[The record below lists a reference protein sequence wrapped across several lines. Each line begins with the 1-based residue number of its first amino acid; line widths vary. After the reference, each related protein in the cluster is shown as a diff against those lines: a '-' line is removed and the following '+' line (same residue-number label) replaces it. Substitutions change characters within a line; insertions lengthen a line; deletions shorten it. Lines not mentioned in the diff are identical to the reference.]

1 MRFPDLRFL
10 FPIVILLCCGL
21 PLRAADFVFS
31 NLMTE
36 SVWNHRVVYSIAK
49 DQKGLIWIGTD
60 NGLYRY
66 NGYQYRYYSQPEL
79 DNNTVNKLFLS
90 EKGLLIGTN
99 SGLCVY
105 DPDSDSF
112 RAIPL
117 AGDREEKA
125 SPVSVRT
132 IYYFDGTYYIGTN
145 DGMLLLDA
153 GLNFQSHIIF
163 ASNDHAESSNIV
175 RALQADSR
183 GRIWIGTYNGCYRF
197 TPADRKIE
205 FIRTLDRRAT
215 DPVNNLVL
223 SFERIPGRPD
233 ELLIGHETGLSLMN
247 IRTLK
252 YRVLRKGAACDL
264 SNNSMKCVRCLSDSL
279 VLLGTDNGLNLLNL
293 EDLSVVHYFHE
304 AETRHSL
311 SDNII
316 SDIFLDREN
325 RLIWLGTNRGVS
337 RIRLTGRLG
346 GQLFTYSDNSLY
358 STMRD
363 IGEDMRGQVWIATTN
378 GVLCCRDGRL
388 LKVFDTEARL
398 RHNNSTV
405 VFEDARQRMWI
416 GTLNGINCIDPVT
429 LKVLE
434 LQGVDDKYVR
444 GIHQASDGDLWVVDD
459 KGVLKVVWERNRC
472 RLERMP
478 VDNALFNRSNTEILV
493 SGFDRDHLWLGANHG
508 IYCYHT
514 LDGRTTFV
522 EGSADFSNMT
532 AMEAAGGRVFFGTPY
547 GIFCYE
553 EKSGSFTPLPVSGH
567 KISVV
572 DLALDGTN
580 LWIVARQMLYCYDL
594 TSGRCSRYDYIRDV
608 PFDGE
613 TPQCIVCT
621 ARDVIIG
628 GYGQYVKI
636 DKAKIT
642 RARISADMVI
652 TRVIAD
658 DSLQQTNDRRI
669 ALNYNNRGL
678 KIEFALLN
686 YPDAANNKY
695 KYRLK
700 GFDKEWICNIDG
712 ENRVEYRNIPPGEYL
727 FEVCGANED
736 DVWSDRVARLEVG
749 VAYPWWRKTWAYAL
763 YVLPLLL
770 FLGVVTAIIRWRI
783 RVLERRQ
790 SEHLKQESLRS
801 LNAMRMQFLA
811 NVSHEFKTPLSL
823 ILGPVEVLS
832 GELQANERLSVQ
844 LRILNKNVTR
854 LRRLVEHIM
863 HLCKLENHEM
873 KFHPQMGELVPFV
886 RNIFETFTVNAGQRQ
901 IRFSFVTEVDSVLMM
916 FDEEK
921 LEEILYN
928 LIDNA
933 LKFTPKYGEVT
944 VQISRDRA
952 SQEQIRIEVKD
963 SGIGIAP
970 EEQGRIFEKFYQSPR
985 AHVSDQKG
993 TGIGLSI
1000 VKQFV
1005 EMHGGRI
1012 EVVSEPGRGSSFRV
1026 FLPIIS
1032 VYEKYVGVREP
1043 EDKEKPLL
1051 VVVEDNPDMREY
1063 LKVNLQDLYNILLAE
1078 DGAVGWELIRS
1089 RIPDLILS
1097 DIVMPGMDGIELA
1110 RKVRGEF
1117 QTEHIPLILLT
1128 ALSEEMKLKE
1138 SLEVGATTYMTKPF
1152 SISVLRL
1159 RIAAILAD
1167 RRKFQEKIRL
1177 QVLQQP
1183 ASVRYESREERFVH
1197 DFVKIVEQHMDNP
1210 ELDVELLCKH
1220 LGYSHQQTY
1229 RKIHAVT
1236 GKSINGF
1243 IRYIRLNRAAQ
1254 LLRDSDCNL
1263 SEIMDRI
1270 GMSNRTYFTKIF
1282 KEEFGIAPAE
1292 YRDHQRG

>member
-1 MRFPDLRFL
+1 MRSFCLRFL
-10 FPIVILLCCGL
+10 SLIAILLFHDS
-21 PLRAADFVFS
+21 PLRAADFAFS

-79 DNNTVNKLFLS
+79 NNNTINKLFLS

-99 SGLCVY
+99 SGLCIY

-112 RAIPL
+112 SEISL
-117 AGDREEKA
+117 TGDTKGPA
-125 SPVSVRT
+125 SPISVRT

-145 DGMLLLDA
+145 DGLLLLDSE
-153 GLNFQSHIIF
+153 LRFQSHVIF

-183 GRIWIGTYNGCYRF
+183 GRIWVGTYNGCYRF
-197 TPADRKIE
+197 TPSNSKIE

-233 ELLIGHETGLSLMN
+233 ELLIGHETGLSLIN
-247 IRTLK
+247 IQSLT
-252 YRVLRKGAACDL
+252 YRVFRKGATCNL
-264 SNNSMKCVRCLSDSL
+264 SNNSMKCVKYLSDSL

-293 EDLSVVHYFHE
+293 KDLSVVHYFHE

-337 RIRLTGRLG
+337 RINLSERIG

-358 STMRD
+358 ATMRD
-363 IGEDMRGQVWIATTN
+363 IGEDTRNRVWIATTN

-388 LKVFDTEARL
+388 LKLFDTEAHL

-405 VFEDARQRMWI
+405 VFEDAQGRIWI
-416 GTLNGINCIDPVT
+416 GTLNGINCIDPETFRVM
-429 LKVLE
+429 E

-444 GIHQASDGDLWVVDD
+444 GIHQTSDGNIWVVDD
-459 KGVLKVVWERNRC
+459 KGVLKVISEHNRY
-472 RLERMP
+472 RLKRMR
-478 VDNALFNRSNTEILV
+478 VDNPLFNRSNTEILV
-493 SGFDRDHLWLGANHG
+493 SGFDRDLLWLGANNG

-514 LDGRTTFV
+514 LDGRPSFV
-522 EGSADFSNMT
+522 EGSSDFSNIT
-532 AMEAAGGRVFFGTPY
+532 AMKVAGGRIFFGTPY

-553 EKSGSFTPLPVSGH
+553 QESGTFSPLPVSNN

-572 DLALDGTN
+572 DLALDGN
-580 LWIVARQMLYCYDL
+580 SLWIVARQMLYHYDL
-594 TSGRCSRYDYIRDV
+594 TSGSCSRYDYIKDV

-621 ARDVIIG
+621 ERNVIVG

-636 DKAKIT
+636 DKRKIT
-642 RARISADMVI
+642 RERILADMVI
-652 TRVIAD
+652 TRVIAG
-658 DSLQQTNDRRI
+658 DSLQQTSDRRI
-669 ALNYNNRGL
+669 ALNYDNRGL

-700 GFDKEWICNIDG
+700 GFDEAWICNIDG
-712 ENRVEYRNIPPGEYL
+712 ANTVEYQHIPPGEYV

-736 DVWSDRVARLEVG
+736 DVWSDRVARLEIG
-749 VAYPWWRKTWAYAL
+749 VSYPWWRQPWAYAL
-763 YVLPLLL
+763 YVLLLLL
-770 FLGVVTAIIRWRI
+770 FLGAVAVFIRWRI

-790 SEHLKQESLRS
+790 SERLKQESLRS

-832 GELQANERLSVQ
+832 EELQTNERMSVQ
-844 LRILNKNVTR
+844 LRIMHKNVMR

-863 HLCKLENHEM
+863 NLCKLENNEM
-873 KFHPQMGELVPFV
+873 KFHPQLGELVPFV
-886 RNIFETFTVNAGQRQ
+886 RNIVETFAVSAEQRQ
-901 IRFSFVTEVDSVLMM
+901 VRLSFVSEVDSVLMM

-933 LKFTPKYGEVT
+933 LKFTPKYGEVS
-944 VQISRDRA
+944 VLVSRDRET
-952 SQEQIRIEVKD
+952 QEQVCVEVKD
-963 SGIGIAP
+963 SGIGIAS
-970 EEQGRIFEKFYQSPR
+970 EELDRIFEKFYQSPR
-985 AHVSDQKG
+985 TQVADQQG
-993 TGIGLSI
+993 TGIGLNI

-1005 EMHGGRI
+1005 EMHNGRI
-1012 EVVSEPGRGSSFRV
+1012 EVASDPGRGSTFRV
-1026 FLPIIS
+1026 FLSIIS
-1032 VYEKYVGVREP
+1032 VYEKYVDAREP

-1078 DGAVGWELIRS
+1078 DGTTGWELIRS

-1097 DIVMPGMDGIELA
+1097 DIVMPGMDGLELA

-1159 RIAAILAD
+1159 RIAGILSD
-1167 RRKFQEKIRL
+1167 RKKFQEKIRL

-1183 ASVRYESREERFVH
+1183 ASVQFESREERFVH

-1243 IRYIRLNRAAQ
+1243 IRCIRLNRAAQ

-1282 KEEFGIAPAE
+1282 KEEFGISPAE
-1292 YRDHQRG
+1292 YRDNQRR